1 MVRCPAHQ
9 MALAFRCVMELV
21 RSKREFNRIPATIR
35 PLTPD
40 LWPALEDLFGENG
53 AVGGNWCM
61 YWRIGRAIREN
72 PREEN
77 KAAFR
82 KVVRC
87 GPRPGLLAFDGG
99 MVPAHAAR
107 RAARAESHLAAQA
120 GGRCLQEIFDRT
132 SARPG
137 LLASR
142 SWRRNDV

>member
-1 MVRCPAHQ
+1 M
-9 MALAFRCVMELV
+9 
-21 RSKREFNRIPATIR
+21 KRTIR

-53 AVGGNWCM
+53 AVGGLLVHD
-61 YWRIGRAIREN
+61 WRIGRAIREN

-82 KVVRC
+82 NVVGC

-107 RAARAESHLAAQA
+107 RAARAEIAPGGASGWMMSAGNFRSHECSGQA
-120 GGRCLQEIFDRT
+120 
-132 SARPG
+132 
-137 LLASR
+137 
-142 SWRRNDV
+142 SWRRDPGGGTTSR

>member
-1 MVRCPAHQ
+1 M
-9 MALAFRCVMELV
+9 
-21 RSKREFNRIPATIR
+21 KRTIR

-82 KVVRC
+82 NVVGC